1 MTNRSSSKQHCFVGK
16 KFPKAKKGKKRNKY
30 LARLRREE
38 AASTEVKAAKAK
50 KAPAKKKVEKVAA

>member
-38 AASTEVKAAKAK
+38 AVTSEPVKAK
-50 KAPAKKKVEKVAA
+50 KAPAKKKVEKAAA